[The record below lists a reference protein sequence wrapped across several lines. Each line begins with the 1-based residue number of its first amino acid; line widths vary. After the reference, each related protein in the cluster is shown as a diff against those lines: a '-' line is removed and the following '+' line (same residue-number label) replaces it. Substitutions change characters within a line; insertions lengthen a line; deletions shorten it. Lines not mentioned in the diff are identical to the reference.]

1 MKKLLSI
8 SILLIVVMG
17 IKPSNAQ
24 NIPTYPIPSYNVD
37 VNGYANFREGTT
49 TQTLDSPEEK
59 RVVNIEVRVPTSN
72 QDCQATVWIYT
83 LDYTTVLGPYT
94 VNCNEP
100 LSVTIDDRKWGVL
113 VETNET
119 LSFSV
124 WFS

>member
-17 IKPSNAQ
+17 FNPSNAQ
-24 NIPTYPIPSYNVD
+24 NIPTYPIPSYNVE
-37 VNGYANFREGTT
+37 VNGYANFREGTIT
-49 TQTLDSPEEK
+49 HNQDSPEEK
-59 RVVNIEVRVPTSN
+59 RVVNVEVKVPAIN

-100 LSVTIDDRKWGVL
+100 LSVPIDDREWGVL

-119 LSFSV
+119 LSVSI

>member
-8 SILLIVVMG
+8 SILLIVAMG
-17 IKPSNAQ
+17 FYPSNAQ
-24 NIPTYPIPSYNVD
+24 NIPTYPIPSYNVE
-37 VNGYANFREGTT
+37 VNGYANFREGTVT
-49 TQTLDSPEEK
+49 HNPDSPEEK
-59 RVVNIEVRVPTSN
+59 RVVNVEVRIPAIN

-100 LSVTIDDRKWGVL
+100 LSIPVDDREWGVL
-113 VETNET
+113 VETNEP
-119 LSFSV
+119 LSVSV